1 MKCFIAFSFLL
12 LMNLV
17 VNLGNASAGL
27 ILTLHD
33 TWSGVEYELSGH
45 LSANVL
51 DNRTATNQSYT
62 ASNGLL
68 NPSASDLVLMGTS
81 TSYDIYTVKL
91 TGSVAQPFGT
101 GGQVSTNILGSV
113 SGDFFGFF
121 PNWTSGTAELWLP
134 TGYTGR
140 APGSGGVGGNLSAS
154 GTIDGTISSL
164 GLTTGSSYREFKN
177 FDLSGT
183 NIIALSGLSINV
195 SEVPEPASIALVGLA
210 PLLLLRRRRR

>member
-140 APGSGGVGGNLSAS
+140 APGTGGELSAS

-164 GLTTGSSYREFKN
+164 GLTIGSSYREFKN

-183 NIIALSGLSINV
+183 NILAFSGLSINV

>member
-1 MKCFIAFSFLL
+1 
-12 LMNLV
+12 MNLV

-140 APGSGGVGGNLSAS
+140 APGSGGVGGELSAS
-154 GTIDGTISSL
+154 GTIDGTIASL
-164 GLTTGSSYREFKN
+164 GLTTGSSYRGFKN
-177 FDLSGT
+177 FDT
-183 NIIALSGLSINV
+183 NIIANSGLSINV

>member
-27 ILTLHD
+27 ILTLRD
-33 TWSGVEYELSGH
+33 GGSGVAYELSGH

-140 APGSGGVGGNLSAS
+140 APGTGGGGELSAS

-183 NIIALSGLSINV
+183 NILAFSGLAINV

>member
-1 MKCFIAFSFLL
+1 
-12 LMNLV
+12 MNLV

-33 TWSGVEYELSGH
+33 TGSGVEYELSGN

-68 NPSASDLVLMGTS
+68 NPSASELVLMGTS
-81 TSYDIYTVKL
+81 TSYDVYTVKP

-140 APGSGGVGGNLSAS
+140 ALGNGVGGELSAS

-183 NIIALSGLSINV
+183 NIIAFSGLSINV

>member
-1 MKCFIAFSFLL
+1 
-12 LMNLV
+12 MNLV

-140 APGSGGVGGNLSAS
+140 APGTSGELSAS

-164 GLTTGSSYREFKN
+164 GLTIGSSYREFKN

-183 NIIALSGLSINV
+183 NILAFSGLSINV

>member
-1 MKCFIAFSFLL
+1 
-12 LMNLV
+12 MNLV

-140 APGSGGVGGNLSAS
+140 ATGSGGVGGELSAS
-154 GTIDGTISSL
+154 GTIDGTIASL
-164 GLTTGSSYREFKN
+164 GLTTGSSYRGFEN
-177 FDLSGT
+177 FGT
-183 NIIALSGLSINV
+183 NILAFSGLSINV

>member
-140 APGSGGVGGNLSAS
+140 APGSGGVGGELSAS
-154 GTIDGTISSL
+154 GTIDDQPSNGPYW
-164 GLTTGSSYREFKN
+164 TTAQFLNVCVCKCASRPHDSQYN
-177 FDLSGT
+177 L
-183 NIIALSGLSINV
+183 ALFHFPSFPTS
-195 SEVPEPASIALVGLA
+195 
-210 PLLLLRRRRR
+210 R

>member
-1 MKCFIAFSFLL
+1 
-12 LMNLV
+12 MNLV

-33 TWSGVEYELSGH
+33 TWSGVEYELSGN

-51 DNRTATNQSYT
+51 DNRTATSQSYT

-68 NPSASDLVLMGTS
+68 NQSASELVLMGTS
-81 TSYDIYTVKL
+81 TSYDVYTVKL
-91 TGSVAQPFGT
+91 TGSVARPFGT

-140 APGSGGVGGNLSAS
+140 ALGNGVGGELSAS

-183 NIIALSGLSINV
+183 NIIAFSGLSINV

>member
-140 APGSGGVGGNLSAS
+140 APGSGGVGGELSAS
-154 GTIDGTISSL
+154 GTIDGTIASL
-164 GLTTGSSYREFKN
+164 GLTAGSSYRGFRN
-177 FDLSGT
+177 FGT

-210 PLLLLRRRRR
+210 PLLLLPRRRR